1 MKKIKKIISMCIAL
15 ATTICILQGCTDN
28 KKKETYSED
37 TLNIWA
43 NMINDDSKTYN
54 EIAEKWSEN
63 HNGMKVNFIDSDVS
77 ATDYI
82 ENELKPD
89 IVLGMDTREA
99 EKVVLAKCADEI
111 PGELFSDDEFTSKDL
126 IDVITINGKKYG
138 VPFTQDTPIL
148 FYRKDKVN
156 NVPETMED
164 LIKDAEDV
172 GFTTTIDDKFINYG
186 FMSAY
191 GGYYYKYNED
201 GTFDDHN
208 IGCDTKEA
216 IEGYEFIY
224 DLVNKYKFC
233 LAGTT
238 DMMATNGFESGKCG
252 YYIGEY
258 GRVRTFNNHNIDFGV
273 SKIPTLNGNEVKPFK
288 IVTMSVVNPNSSK
301 KDLAWDFLRYF
312 MDEASEYVMTSNP
325 KAPVLKKSLDTD
337 SYKNS
342 EYLSEFY
349 KQSLS
354 AEPYPN
360 IISASIYG
368 SAIDNNISAMT
379 LKQMTPEEC
388 ASQIKSDL
396 IESREQT
403 ITGSSE
409 K

>member
-1 MKKIKKIISMCIAL
+1 M
-15 ATTICILQGCTDN
+15 D
-28 KKKETYSED
+28 
-37 TLNIWA
+37 LN
-43 NMINDDSKTYN
+43 
-54 EIAEKWSEN
+54 
-63 HNGMKVNFIDSDVS
+63 
-77 ATDYI
+77 
-82 ENELKPD
+82 
-89 IVLGMDTREA
+89 
-99 EKVVLAKCADEI
+99 
-111 PGELFSDDEFTSKDL
+111 
-126 IDVITINGKKYG
+126 
-138 VPFTQDTPIL
+138 
-148 FYRKDKVN
+148 
-156 NVPETMED
+156 
-164 LIKDAEDV
+164 
-172 GFTTTIDDKFINYG
+172 
-186 FMSAY
+186 
-191 GGYYYKYNED
+191 
-201 GTFDDHN
+201 
-208 IGCDTKEA
+208 
-216 IEGYEFIY
+216 
-224 DLVNKYKFC
+224 
-233 LAGTT
+233 
-238 DMMATNGFESGKCG
+238 SGKCG

-288 IVTMSVVNPNSSK
+288 VVTMSVVNPNSSK